1 MIKKTLLLFSTVA
14 LSACSI
20 TPQSNQIDPL
30 VSHIDSAIS
39 PGENFFLYANNRWFT
54 ENPIP
59 GTKNSVGIFRTI
71 QDTINSQVR
80 QVCEKSAALTNAE
93 KGSKEQMIGDYYAA
107 GLDTINTEKNGITA
121 LQEYIDCINK
131 IKTPSEIATCAAS
144 LMKIGCSPIFAFR
157 IGIDDKNSS
166 AYAAFM
172 YQGGLGLPD
181 REYYFSNEGENPK
194 IRAAYVKHIQNMLSI
209 AKLSSSKDAG
219 EKVFAIEKSLAQASR
234 KLEDTRD
241 PYKNYNKVSVNVFKK
256 QLPLFGADAILTSFN
271 LTKIDSIII
280 GQPEFFSALENS
292 LTKNSL
298 SDWKLYLQWNLISS
312 YADKLTKDLESE
324 NFEFFGKTLSG
335 RKVQKPRWER
345 IVEETNG
352 SLGELVGQIYV
363 KEYLPEGTKEKLLEI
378 GENIRDVYAE
388 HIKQLDWMSAT
399 TKEKALSK
407 LAKVTMK
414 VGYPDKWKDMSSI
427 SIERNNFAKNSI
439 AVRIWE
445 FNDMISKYGKPVDK
459 SEWGMT
465 PQMYNAY
472 YDPTFNE
479 ICVPACNIIVPGFEG
494 RMPDDAVLYGI
505 IGGSTFGHELT
516 HGFDDQGS
524 LYDETGNLRDWWTKE
539 DREKFVAKTKMIVEQ
554 YSQYTVLNNLHINGE
569 ATQGENIADLGGLV
583 MGYEAFKKTK
593 QGQSTDKIGGY
604 TPDQRFFLGYAYA
617 WMVNYTKESLE
628 QRVMSDVHSPSEFRV
643 NGVVANMPEFHK
655 AFGIKAGDKMH
666 RADNAIVKIW

>member
-20 TPQSNQIDPL
+20 TPQSSQIDPL

-107 GLDTINTEKNGITA
+107 GLDTNTIEKNGLSALKEQLDMINAITS
-121 LQEYIDCINK
+121 
-131 IKTPSEIATCAAS
+131 PMEITSAAAK
-144 LMKIGCSPIFAFR
+144 LHVVGCSPLFNFR
-157 IGIDDKNSS
+157 VGIDDKNSS
-166 AYAAFM
+166 AYAAFF
-172 YQGGLGLPD
+172 YQGGIGLPD

-194 IRAAYVKHIQNMLSI
+194 IRTEYVKHIQNMLSL
-209 AKLSSSKDAG
+209 AKLTSSKDAG
-219 EKVFAIEKSLAQASR
+219 VKVFAIEKSLAQASR

-241 PYKNYNKVSVNVFKK
+241 PYKNYNKVSVRTFTNRFTVLNTATILSTY
-256 QLPLFGADAILTSFN
+256 QLN
-271 LTKIDSIII
+271 NIDSVII
-280 GQPEFFSALENS
+280 GQPEFFTALESALMTNS
-292 LTKNSL
+292 LA
-298 SDWKLYLQWNLISS
+298 DWKLYLQWNLISS
-312 YADKLTKDLESE
+312 YSDKLTKNLDIE
-324 NFEFFGKTLSG
+324 NFNFFGKVLSG
-335 RKVQKPRWER
+335 RKAQKPRWER
-345 IVEETNG
+345 IVEDTDG
-352 SLGELVGQIYV
+352 SLGELIGQIYV

-378 GENIRDVYAE
+378 GENIRTVYAE

-407 LAKVTMK
+407 LAKVNMK

-427 SIERNNFAKNSI
+427 NIDRTSYAKNSMS
-439 AVRIWE
+439 VRVWQ

-494 RMPDDAVLYGI
+494 RMPDDAVVYGI

-593 QGQSTDKIGGY
+593 QGQSTEKIGGY

-643 NGVVANMPEFHK
+643 NGVVANMPEFHN
-655 AFGIKAGDKMH
+655 AFGVKAGDKMH
-666 RADNAIVKIW
+666 RAESAIVKIW